1 MNNMSLRHNL
11 ARKSQMSEMADEQK
25 LIEGQMQLEDET
37 ESRARR
43 IRMHRQRQAKL
54 RVRALKLAGFG
65 SVVMFGE
72 FFALAWF
79 SNDVMALIAR

>member
-1 MNNMSLRHNL
+1 
-11 ARKSQMSEMADEQK
+11 MADEQK

-37 ESRARR
+37 ESRAHR
-43 IRMHRQRQAKL
+43 IKMRRQRQAKH
-54 RVRALKLAGFG
+54 RARALKLAGFG